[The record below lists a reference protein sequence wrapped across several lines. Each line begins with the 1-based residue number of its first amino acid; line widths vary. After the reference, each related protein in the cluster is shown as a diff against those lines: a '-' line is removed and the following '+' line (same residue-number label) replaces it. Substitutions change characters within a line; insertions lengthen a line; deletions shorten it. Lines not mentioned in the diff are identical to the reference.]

1 MRVAGSSRGRA
12 TTSTFRAAALCP
24 CASTAG
30 GRNQTHPT
38 RFQHRQSR
46 GKYAFARPGA
56 ARDEAPSTDDAP
68 ILFDEEGLE
77 VNENEKCGYVAV
89 VGLPNAG
96 KSTLSNRLLGQRY
109 SIVTKKPNTTRKRVL
124 GIRSDKDCQLIL
136 LDTPGVVTRK
146 NNLLDTSMMKSVTT
160 AVEDADIMLM
170 VVDAGFEPYET
181 IKLLR
186 PPEGHDHVPI
196 CVVINKTDLVSEA
209 EVKEIADF
217 VSEQGFAQRTVGACC
232 KTGEGVEAVL
242 KWCNATIPRGPW
254 MYSKEVISDHP
265 ERFFVAEI
273 VREKLILQYDEE
285 VPYAS
290 HVHIL
295 DFKERAKG
303 KDYISVEI
311 AVERESQK
319 KILIGKQG
327 SALKKLAT
335 SARLDI
341 EQFLMRPVFL
351 DMHVKVHKDWRKS
364 QDELNSLGLSEV
376 AGNI

>member
-1 MRVAGSSRGRA
+1 
-12 TTSTFRAAALCP
+12 
-24 CASTAG
+24 
-30 GRNQTHPT
+30 
-38 RFQHRQSR
+38 
-46 GKYAFARPGA
+46 
-56 ARDEAPSTDDAP
+56 
-68 ILFDEEGLE
+68 
-77 VNENEKCGYVAV
+77 
-89 VGLPNAG
+89 
-96 KSTLSNRLLGQRY
+96 
-109 SIVTKKPNTTRKRVL
+109 
-124 GIRSDKDCQLIL
+124 
-136 LDTPGVVTRK
+136 
-146 NNLLDTSMMKSVTT
+146 
-160 AVEDADIMLM
+160 
-170 VVDAGFEPYET
+170 
-181 IKLLR
+181 
-186 PPEGHDHVPI
+186 
-196 CVVINKTDLVSEA
+196 
-209 EVKEIADF
+209 
-217 VSEQGFAQRTVGACC
+217 
-232 KTGEGVEAVL
+232 
-242 KWCNATIPRGPW
+242 
-254 MYSKEVISDHP
+254 MYSKEVSDHP

-311 AVERESQK
+311 AVEREK